1 MQPQL
6 DFLSFTKNQQLIAQ
20 KDDPEVSLRHGG
32 YLYGN
37 INQERLLVGG
47 FGLAAFEV
55 GDALIVRMIVGAQ
68 VMGFKSRV
76 LEISEEFQQ
85 LYWLEY
91 PKAMEVKRLRKS
103 DRVNVF
109 FPAEIK
115 SNFEDRPA
123 QDTLLSRGMV
133 INISKSGCCVS
144 TKTPMEPE
152 SEITITFSLPGE
164 RYTNRLEGTV
174 LRNNSRKMVT
184 MQAVKFDRNP
194 QYVQVLG
201 DLERWLDQN
210 LQYMG
215 QLN

>member
-1 MQPQL
+1 
-6 DFLSFTKNQQLIAQ
+6 
-20 KDDPEVSLRHGG
+20 
-32 YLYGN
+32 
-37 INQERLLVGG
+37 
-47 FGLAAFEV
+47 
-55 GDALIVRMIVGAQ
+55 
-68 VMGFKSRV
+68 
-76 LEISEEFQQ
+76 
-85 LYWLEY
+85 
-91 PKAMEVKRLRKS
+91 
-103 DRVNVF
+103 
-109 FPAEIK
+109 
-115 SNFEDRPA
+115 
-123 QDTLLSRGMV
+123 
-133 INISKSGCCVS
+133 
-144 TKTPMEPE
+144 MEPE